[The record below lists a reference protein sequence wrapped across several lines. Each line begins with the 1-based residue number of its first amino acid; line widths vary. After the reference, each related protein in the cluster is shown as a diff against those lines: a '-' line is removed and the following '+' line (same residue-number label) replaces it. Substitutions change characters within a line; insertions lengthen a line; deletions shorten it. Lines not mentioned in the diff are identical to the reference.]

1 VHVGVAVSRSRITCM
16 GQVLKEIPRL
26 DPQADRRGVQRLLD
40 GQERIKENTQR
51 IGERIPPD
59 SP

>member
-1 VHVGVAVSRSRITCM
+1 MLVLPSAGLEFHVFGHVR
-16 GQVLKEIPRL
+16 QEIPRL